1 MAGFG
6 GGPPPGLTELNARG
20 KRRQVEMERKA
31 IQVEAGHRRQL
42 ARRPR
47 DPRFDLLRRAIR
59 LVRGGGE

>member
-1 MAGFG
+1 MVK
-6 GGPPPGLTELNARG
+6 ELNARG

-47 DPRFDLLRRAIR
+47 DPRFDLLRRIVR
-59 LVRGGGE
+59 RIRGGGE